1 MGRQSS
7 ETTDTG
13 DIESLGPTRDSGTCA
28 IHRASGDSP
37 VDLKKLLGNVPWI
50 TKDGNLDPTRFP
62 IDSVLKQALSD
73 DDEQFRSGLNMLS
86 CMVGY
91 GRMEAGVFLL
101 GVLMNCEDHWEKRI
115 RIVEAMTSIHTKP
128 CADLLFGEL
137 KRVKSSN
144 TTRRYL
150 GAVIRTLSSM
160 PTELVEEGFE
170 TLAEDR
176 SFSPKM
182 RDKFR
187 EVLERLLYDDFGL

>member
-1 MGRQSS
+1 M
-7 ETTDTG
+7 E
-13 DIESLGPTRDSGTCA
+13 P
-28 IHRASGDSP
+28 
-37 VDLKKLLGNVPWI
+37 KKLLGSVPFI
-50 TKDGNLDPTRFP
+50 TKDGYFDLAQLP
-62 IDSVLKQALSD
+62 INSVLKQAMS
-73 DDEQFRSGLNMLS
+73 DDEQEFRTGVNTLASMY
-86 CMVGY
+86 GY

-101 GVLMNCEDHWEKRI
+101 GLLANCADNWEKRI
-115 RIVEAMTSIHTKP
+115 RIVEAMTGIHTKP

-150 GAVIRTLSSM
+150 GVIIKVLSSM
-160 PTELVEEGFE
+160 PSELIDDGFE

-187 EVLERLLYDDFGL
+187 AVLENQRFEDLGW